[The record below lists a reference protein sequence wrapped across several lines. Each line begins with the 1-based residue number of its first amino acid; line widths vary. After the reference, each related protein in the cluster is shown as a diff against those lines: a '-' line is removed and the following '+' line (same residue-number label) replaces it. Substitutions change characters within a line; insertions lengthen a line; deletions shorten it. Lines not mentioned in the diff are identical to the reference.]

1 MMKNKILLISGILA
15 IGFLAMIFRP
25 IPIPSDEKDLLIIEG
40 TVAEIY
46 EGGVK
51 DANFKLEE
59 FPNKVFYFNR
69 GLENGLDLNDLKNNL
84 LHQKVIIKYPE
95 YWTPL
100 APHNRTRHAS
110 VLVFNG
116 EVLYSELK

>member
-1 MMKNKILLISGILA
+1 MKNKILLISGVLIVA
-15 IGFLAMIFRP
+15 FFAMIIRP
-25 IPIPSDEKDLLIIEG
+25 VPIPSDEKELLVIEG

-51 DANFKLEE
+51 DVNFRLKE

-69 GLENGLDLNDLKNNL
+69 GLENGLDLNDLKSKL
-84 LHQKVIIKYPE
+84 LDQKITIKYPK

-100 APHNRTRHAS
+100 APNNRTKHAS
-110 VLVFNG
+110 ILEFNG

>member
-1 MMKNKILLISGILA
+1 MKNKILLITGIIA
-15 IGFLAMIFRP
+15 VVFFLIIIRP
-25 IPIPSDEKDLLIIEG
+25 VPIPSDEKDLLKIEG

-51 DANFKLEE
+51 DANFKLKE

-69 GLENGLDLNDLKNNL
+69 GLENGLDLNNLKSRL
-84 LHQKVIIKYPE
+84 LDKEVVLKYPK

-100 APHNRTRHAS
+100 VLFNRTRHAS
-110 VLVFNG
+110 ILEFKG